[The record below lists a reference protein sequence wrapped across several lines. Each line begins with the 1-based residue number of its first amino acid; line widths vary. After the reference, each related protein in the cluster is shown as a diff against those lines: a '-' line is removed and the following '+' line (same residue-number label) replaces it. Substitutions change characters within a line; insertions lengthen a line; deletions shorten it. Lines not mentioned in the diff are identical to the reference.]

1 MSIRIKGY
9 WAMGV
14 ILTIGLALLAGAC
27 DTGGGDTLVDSA
39 ETTPTPEASPTGLR
53 TTRSEPTISPTP
65 ERTLPSPD
73 PTVAATPT
81 EQIIQQIEDSAVP
94 EADIVQVDPFAI
106 TVETGV
112 NIRSAPTT
120 DSSIIGGIFPG
131 EERTVIGE
139 TRGETVDADLGD
151 LWFALQ
157 DGGFVYAPI
166 VAAIE

>member
-1 MSIRIKGY
+1 MYIRTKGY

-14 ILTIGLALLAGAC
+14 VLTIGLALLAGAC
-27 DTGGGDTLVDSA
+27 DTGGGDVLVDSA
-39 ETTPTPEASPTGLR
+39 ETTPTPEASPTELR

-65 ERTLPSPD
+65 ERTVRPPN
-73 PTVAATPT
+73 PTVAATAT
-81 EQIIQQIEDSAVP
+81 EQIIQQIEDSAAI
-94 EADIVQVDPFAI
+94 EADIVEVEPFVV

-131 EERTVIGE
+131 EEQTVIGE
-139 TRGETVDADLGD
+139 TRGETVDAELGD

-166 VAAIE
+166 VTAVE

>member
-1 MSIRIKGY
+1 MSMGIKGY
-9 WAMGV
+9 WATGV
-14 ILTIGLALLAGAC
+14 VLTIGLALLAVAC
-27 DTGGGDTLVDSA
+27 DTGGGDVLVESD

-53 TTRSEPTISPTP
+53 TTRAEPTISPTP
-65 ERTLPSPD
+65 ERTIPSPD

-81 EQIIQQIEDSAVP
+81 EQVIQEIEEPAAL
-94 EADIVQVDPFAI
+94 EADIVDVDPFVV

-120 DSSIIGGIFPG
+120 DSSIIDAIFPG

-139 TRGETVDADLGD
+139 TRGEAVEADLGD

-166 VAAIE
+166 VTAVE